1 MRSQNLI
8 RRRRISPTSVAEDG
22 KIKGPP
28 RNGSRRMMETKKN
41 VIEIHGATDDN
52 TLPAYEGLLLC
63 LASAPVSDLHSL
75 VLKLPKLIHKVLP
88 KLVKNHVEE
97 FENSMVNFIGSVKVL
112 YRGGIASKAKFC
124 QIRSSLIMDTKENE
138 PGR

>member
-1 MRSQNLI
+1 
-8 RRRRISPTSVAEDG
+8 
-22 KIKGPP
+22 
-28 RNGSRRMMETKKN
+28 METKKN

-52 TLPAYEGLLLC
+52 MLPAYEGLLLC

-124 QIRSSLIMDTKENE
+124 QIRSSLIMDTNE